1 MDDKSTEITLDALS
15 AIREVNILHRRRI
28 DFFDVLFLHIL
39 FNFTDVEWFRVKFSH
54 IAPF

>member
-39 FNFTDVEWFRVKFSH
+39 FNFTEVLNGFE
-54 IAPF
+54 